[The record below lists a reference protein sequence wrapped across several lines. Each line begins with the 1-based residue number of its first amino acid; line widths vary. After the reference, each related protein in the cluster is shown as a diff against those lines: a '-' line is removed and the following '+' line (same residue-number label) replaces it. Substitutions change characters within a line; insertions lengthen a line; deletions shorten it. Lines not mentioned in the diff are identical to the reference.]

1 MSVDFTAKCAHI
13 CVVGSDDLLRRSAI
27 DKLLQKFLSWKLVL
41 FVPVSS
47 LVSTEICPHS
57 MKSTLHKNHQKVKK
71 KKKKRSVEVKKGY
84 KGIFIKIIS
93 NQFSVPSDDPF
104 HVASKINCCKSIFF
118 SIVVSTYP
126 WFRFPKFQLL

>member
-13 CVVGSDDLLRRSAI
+13 CVVGSDDLLRSAI

-41 FVPVSS
+41 FVPMSC

-57 MKSTLHKNHQKVKK
+57 MKNTLHKNHQKVKK
-71 KKKKRSVEVKKGY
+71 RERLPEVKKGY

-93 NQFSVPSDDPF
+93 NQFSVLSDDPF
-104 HVASKINCCKSIFF
+104 HIASKINCCKSIFF

-126 WFRFPKFQLL
+126 WFHFPKFQLL